1 MLVNQEDILPMP
13 SHMSYEEGATLPIA
27 CGTAWNSLYGTAKT
41 IQSGDTVVCMG
52 TGGVA
57 VFTAAVSLADFE
69 SSHSARV
76 SKLKFDLQN
85 RSLWAPEPVL
95 S

>member
-1 MLVNQEDILPMP
+1 MHLNATEFMLVNQEDILPMP

-27 CGTAWNSLYGTAKT
+27 CGTAWNSLYGSAKT

-57 VFTAAVSLADFE
+57 VFTAAVSLMNLE
-69 SSHSARV
+69 SSYSARV
-76 SKLKFDLQN
+76 SMLKLEFRY
-85 RSLWAPEPVL
+85 RSL
-95 S
+95 